1 MLPELFKRVKPLF
14 GKLIDVLWIE
24 YQTADVKRKTE
35 IEELLTLLTVKYIGV
50 TVGEQRVLLEPPP
63 KHLVGRGDYYVGNVI
78 YPSIKAYPFMIGRD
92 ELLRHIF
99 ILGPTG
105 TGKST
110 LILNFLQHFLRDGK
124 PFMVFDFKRNYR
136 CLLSTLGSER
146 LIVFTVG
153 RATAPL
159 RLNAMKAPPGVS
171 FEEWVEALADV
182 ISAAYILMQGARNV
196 LKEAFLQACREKKE
210 RVTLSDAYR
219 ILDMWLRT
227 CRSGSRKY
235 GWIESSAR
243 SVEELVKG
251 GFGASLNAQNGLSI
265 EELLSWPVVF
275 ELEGLGV
282 DQKRFFCLYFLQ
294 AVLLVRKKQELQ
306 RERFRHCL
314 VFDESHHIFP
324 RQKPGVHDVPSLLA
338 REVREYGEAIIAA
351 TQQVDVS
358 ESLIA
363 NAGFKFILRCDY
375 PDDVMFAS
383 RLMNLETR
391 LFPSLPVG
399 FAIVRLPVRHYT
411 PFLIAFK
418 MQPVKN
424 EWVNDARVASR
435 YAGHVLGKQKEEL
448 VVPVQKTLS
457 ERERGMLLDIVH
469 FPIASTTERYSRLG
483 LNPKTGN
490 EVKDRLLADELIC
503 VKEITNPEGKTNVL
517 CLAPIGEALLGAHQ
531 TRRDN
536 RSGGVHHEFWRQ
548 FLKRKLLGAG
558 YDVQEEVPIGA
569 GKTVDMLGSKNGKR
583 IYIEIETGR
592 SNFAENVRKC
602 GSLVGVVVFFFTE
615 KSLVAKYQPIIS
627 EKENTNFLFLCPS
640 DIKRLQQIINP

>member
-14 GKLIDVLWIE
+14 GKLIDLLWIE
-24 YQTADVKRKTE
+24 YQTADPKRKTE

-63 KHLVGRGDYYVGNVI
+63 KYLVGRGDYYVGNVI

-92 ELLRHIF
+92 ELLRHMF

-110 LILNFLQHFLRDGK
+110 LILNFLQHFLRDGR

-136 CLLSTLGSER
+136 CLLKAEHAER

-251 GFGASLNAQNGLSI
+251 GFGSSLNVQEGLAV

-282 DQKRFFCLYFLQ
+282 DQKRFFCLFCLQ
-294 AVLLVRKKQELQ
+294 AVLLVRKKQELE

-324 RQKPGVHDVPSLLA
+324 RQRPGVHDVPSLLA

-375 PDDVMFAS
+375 PDDVLFAS
-383 RLMNLETR
+383 RLMNLEGR
-391 LFPSLPVG
+391 LFSLLPVG
-399 FAIVRLPVRHYT
+399 FAIVRLPVRHYA
-411 PFLIAFK
+411 PFLVAFK
-418 MQPVKN
+418 MQPIKN
-424 EWVNDARVASR
+424 EWVNDGSVSVK
-435 YAGHVLGKQKEEL
+435 YSSHVLGQKKKESAAL
-448 VVPVQKTLS
+448 VPKTLS
-457 ERERGMLLDIVH
+457 ERERAMLLDIVH
-469 FPIASTTERYSRLG
+469 FPVSSTTERYSRLE
-483 LNPKTGN
+483 LNPKIGN

-503 VKEITNPEGKTNVL
+503 VKQFTNPEGRTSIL
-517 CLAPIGEALLGAHQ
+517 GLTSAGTALLGEQ
-531 TRRDN
+531 GGKRDN
-536 RSGGVHHEFWRQ
+536 RSGGVNHEFWRQ
-548 FLKRKLLGAG
+548 FFKRKLLGAG
-558 YDVQEEVPIGA
+558 YEVEEEVPIGA
-569 GKTVDMLGSKNGKR
+569 RKTVDLLGSKGGKR

-592 SNFAENVRKC
+592 SNFGENVRKC
-602 GSLVGVVVFFFTE
+602 GSLEGVVVFFFTE
-615 KSLVAKYQPIIS
+615 KDLVAKYQQIIS
-627 EKENTNFLFLCPS
+627 EKENTNFVFLCPS
-640 DIKRLQQIINP
+640 DIKRFQQIINP

>member
-14 GKLIDVLWIE
+14 GKLVDLLWIE
-24 YQTADVKRKTE
+24 YQTADPKRKTE

-63 KHLVGRGDYYVGNVI
+63 KYLIGRGDYYVGNVI
-78 YPSIKAYPFMIGRD
+78 YPSIKAYPFMIARD
-92 ELLRHIF
+92 ELLRHVF

-110 LILNFLQHFLRDGK
+110 LILNFLQHFLKDEK

-136 CLLSTLGSER
+136 CLLNAEHSER
-146 LIVFTVG
+146 LVVFTVG
-153 RATAPL
+153 RTTAPL
-159 RLNAMKAPPGVS
+159 RLNVMKAPPGVS
-171 FEEWVEALADV
+171 FEEWVESLADV

-196 LKEAFLQACREKKE
+196 LKEAFLQAHREKKV
-210 RVTLSDAYR
+210 RVTLGDAYR

-227 CRSGSRKY
+227 CRGGSRKY

-243 SVEELVKG
+243 SVEELCKG
-251 GFGASLNAQNGLSI
+251 GFGTSLNVQEGLTI

-282 DQKRFFCLYFLQ
+282 DQKRFFCLYCLQ
-294 AVLLVRKKQELQ
+294 AVLLVRKKQELE

-324 RQKPGVHDVPSLLA
+324 RQQRGAHDVPSLLA

-375 PDDVMFAS
+375 PDDVLFAA
-383 RLMNLETR
+383 RLMNLEGR
-391 LFPSLPVG
+391 MFSLLPVG
-399 FAIVRLPVRHYT
+399 FSIVRLPVRHYA

-418 MQPVKN
+418 RQEVKN
-424 EWVNDARVASR
+424 EWVNDASVAVRYSAHALGGKKEKKAELLRV
-435 YAGHVLGKQKEEL
+435 
-448 VVPVQKTLS
+448 LS
-457 ERERGMLLDIVH
+457 ENERKLLLDIAQYPVS
-469 FPIASTTERYSRLG
+469 STTERYRRLG

-490 EVKDRLLADELIC
+490 EVKDRLLADGLVVVNKIP
-503 VKEITNPEGKTNVL
+503 NPSGQTNVL
-517 CLAPIGEALLGAHQ
+517 GHTTDGAGLLGEDV
-531 TRRDN
+531 RKRDN
-536 RSGGVHHEFWRQ
+536 RGGGVKHEFWRE
-548 FLKRKLLGAG
+548 FFKRKFLGSG
-558 YDVQEEVPIGA
+558 YEVEEEVPVG
-569 GKTVDMLGSKNGKR
+569 GGRTVDLCGSKTGKR

-592 SNFAENVRKC
+592 SNVAENVRKC
-602 GSLVGVVVFFFTE
+602 GSLEGVVVFFFTE
-615 KSLVAKYQPIIS
+615 KDLVSSYQDLIRD
-627 EKENTNFLFLCPS
+627 KGDDNFLVLCPS
-640 DIKRLQQIINP
+640 DIRIFDRLLNP